1 MKIVSAFLL
10 SLLLSGMVGIAA
22 VHATAPAS
30 LAIPAWVTHIPRH
43 CYVGISRPC
52 PSIETARHQALDSG
66 ISQVLQ
72 AMGADYHL
80 IHRSLLSGNASYAH
94 HALYEHLTYTSRW
107 FIRSI
112 QQSIKR
118 SVIHQN
124 RGNYICF
131 LLLEVPP
138 TTMDK
143 LRRLSIGAK
152 LSAHIITTHHDRL
165 IIEVA
170 EHHGVRVKITD
181 YDLTI
186 TTRNHHAGIIT
197 LFAWKVPQR
206 TSTMYHGAIPHP
218 VCLNDSTQR
227 VSIPNPSSRKDVSAY
242 ILGSQTTLHLLLQGS
257 DELGR
262 AVEVG
267 VTIP

>member
-112 QQSIKR
+112 QQLIKK
-118 SVIHQN
+118 SVIRQIK
-124 RGNYICF
+124 GSSICF
-131 LLLEVPP
+131 MLLHVPP
-138 TTMDK
+138 ATMDT
-143 LRRLSIGAK
+143 LRRLSIGAR
-152 LSAHIITTHHDRL
+152 LSARMVEKYHDQL